1 MGSHI
6 QTIRSQCTRFLLPLP
21 SSPSSL
27 PTRSQWPMPQPQLIT
42 NRPHTSRR
50 SSPLSHSPTNTELLM
65 TTARPTS
72 TSLRPRMATVLSPE
86 ATGLPF
92 PTAES
97 RPPLTPLT
105 TSTDSSPMSPT
116 REPQS
121 TPQSP
126 RRDTDMPQLT
136 RPQLQLISLLQHTLQ
151 LPKNL

>member
-42 NRPHTSRR
+42 NQPHTSRR
-50 SSPLSHSPTNTELLM
+50 SFPLSHLPTNTELLM
-65 TTARPTS
+65 TTAKPTS
-72 TSLRPRMATVLSPE
+72 RSLRPRMPTVLFPE
-86 ATGLPF
+86 ASLLLF

-105 TSTDSSPMSPT
+105 TSTDSSLMSLM

-121 TPQSP
+121 THQSP
-126 RRDTDMPQLT
+126 RRDTDISP
-136 RPQLQLISLLQHTLQ
+136 LQPMLQ

>member
-27 PTRSQWPMPQPQLIT
+27 PTRSQLPMPQPQLIT
-42 NRPHTSRR
+42 NQPHTSRR
-50 SSPLSHSPTNTELLM
+50 SFPLSHSPTNTELLM

-72 TSLRPRMATVLSPE
+72 RSLRPR
-86 ATGLPF
+86 
-92 PTAES
+92 
-97 RPPLTPLT
+97 

-121 TPQSP
+121 THQSP

-151 LPKNL
+151 LPKSL

>member
-6 QTIRSQCTRFLLPLP
+6 QTIRSQCTRFLPPLP
-21 SSPSSL
+21 SSLSSL

-42 NRPHTSRR
+42 NQPHMSQR

-72 TSLRPRMATVLSPE
+72 RSPRHRMP
-86 ATGLPF
+86 
-92 PTAES
+92 
-97 RPPLTPLT
+97 
-105 TSTDSSPMSPT
+105 TDSSLMSPM

-121 TPQSP
+121 THQSP

-136 RPQLQLISLLQHTLQ
+136 RPQSQLMLQSPLQPMLQ
-151 LPKNL
+151 LPKNLKIPKD